1 MTRLLLI
8 MLILSLPLFSSQLDL
23 TPEEQTYLKNKK
35 QINLCIDPNWM
46 PFEKI
51 DIHGKHIGMTAD
63 YFDIF
68 RETLGVDIKLIPSK
82 SWEESIAL
90 AKHRQCDVMSL
101 VMETKERRK
110 YLNFTTPYVDI
121 PLVIATK
128 IDIPY
133 VTDINSITDRKVG
146 MTKGYA
152 FIEILKKKHPHLN
165 IVEVEDITDGLDRVS
180 KGELFGYIGSLASI
194 GYKLQTA
201 FNGELKIS
209 GKFSEKW
216 ELSIGVRSDDKI
228 LLDIFQKAVDNI
240 SLKQRQKILN
250 SWITIKYEKGTDY
263 TLIWKIL
270 AVVFFVILLGIYR
283 HYLLKRSNTKLSSLN
298 KELESTKEEVNRS
311 LEYFEY
317 LFNNSIETIG
327 LFQDNR
333 CINLNEAGIK
343 LFGFKDL
350 EDAIGKTPFDF
361 IAPQSIALVKKNI
374 MDGYQLPYEAYA
386 QKQDGEMFPVLI
398 KGQYKV
404 INNKLTRITSL
415 IDLTELKNKEFL
427 IVKKSKEL
435 NKSISIMSR
444 YVIYSKTDL
453 KGIITEASDAFCK
466 MSQYTREELV
476 GRPHNIIRH
485 EDMPKSAF
493 KDMWK
498 TIKSGK
504 TWNGEVKNR
513 KKDGGYYWVEADISP
528 ECDEE
533 GNIFGYV
540 AIRHD
545 ITAQK
550 KVEEIAITDGL
561 TALYNRRHFDTIF
574 PQQRALYKRNKES
587 LAFVLIDIDHFKQ
600 YNDIYGHQDGDT
612 ALKLVAQSLH
622 ETMKRPND
630 YIFRLGGEEFGLI
643 YYVKDT
649 DEALLIANKVRQN
662 IEHLNI
668 AHTGNSASKF
678 VTISSGLYIIK
689 EDDISST
696 DEIYKKAD
704 EALYASKQNGRDQVS
719 SVA

>member
-1 MTRLLLI
+1 MIRLLLI
-8 MLILSLPLFSSQLDL
+8 MVIFSLSLLSSQLDL
-23 TPEEQTYLKNKK
+23 TPEEQAYLQNKK

-51 DIHGKHIGMTAD
+51 DKNGKHIGMTAD

-68 RETLGVDIKLIPSK
+68 RDTLGVDIKLIPSK

-90 AKHRQCDVMSL
+90 AKRRQCDVMSL
-101 VMETKERRK
+101 VMETKERKK

-133 VTDINSITDRKVG
+133 VTDIDSIVDRKVG

-209 GKFSEKW
+209 GKFAEEWK
-216 ELSIGVRSDDKI
+216 LSIGVRSDDKV
-228 LLDIFQKAVDNI
+228 LFDIFQKVVDNI
-240 SLKQRQKILN
+240 DQRQRQRILN
-250 SWITIKYEKGTDY
+250 NWISIKYERGTDY

-283 HYLLKRSNTKLSSLN
+283 HYLLKKSNTKLSSLN
-298 KELESTKEEVNRS
+298 KELESTREEVNKS

-350 EDAIGKTPFDF
+350 QDAIGKTPFDF

-386 QKQDGEMFPVLI
+386 QKQDGETFPVLI

-476 GRPHNIIRH
+476 GKPHNIIRH

-493 KDMWK
+493 KEMWK

-643 YYVKDT
+643 YYVKDAE
-649 DEALLIANKVRQN
+649 EALLIANKVRQN

-668 AHTGNSASKF
+668 AHTGNSASRF
-678 VTISSGLYIIK
+678 VTISSGLYIIR
-689 EDDISST
+689 EDDVSST

>member
-1 MTRLLLI
+1 MV
-8 MLILSLPLFSSQLDL
+8 ILSLPLFSSQLDL
-23 TPEEQTYLKNKK
+23 TPEEQAYLKNKK

-51 DIHGKHIGMTAD
+51 DKNGKHIGMTAD

-68 RETLGVDIKLIPSK
+68 RDTLGVDIKLIPSK

-90 AKHRQCDVMSL
+90 AKRRQCDVMSL
-101 VMETKERRK
+101 VMETKERKK

-133 VTDINSITDRKVG
+133 VTDIDSIVDRKVG

-209 GKFSEKW
+209 GKFAEEWK
-216 ELSIGVRSDDKI
+216 LSIGVRSDDKV
-228 LLDIFQKAVDNI
+228 LFDIFQKVVDNI
-240 SLKQRQKILN
+240 DQRQRQRILN
-250 SWITIKYEKGTDY
+250 NWISIKYERGTDY

-283 HYLLKRSNTKLSSLN
+283 HYLLKKSNTKLSSLN
-298 KELESTKEEVNRS
+298 KELESTREEVNKS

-350 EDAIGKTPFDF
+350 QDAIGKTPFDF

-386 QKQDGEMFPVLI
+386 QKQDGETFPVLI

-476 GRPHNIIRH
+476 GKPHNIIRH

-493 KDMWK
+493 KEMWK

-528 ECDEE
+528 ECDED

-643 YYVKDT
+643 YYVKDAE
-649 DEALLIANKVRQN
+649 EALLIANKVRQN

-668 AHTGNSASKF
+668 AHTGNSASRF
-678 VTISSGLYIIK
+678 VTISSGLYIIR
-689 EDDISST
+689 EDDVSST